1 MIVVADTS
9 PLNYLVLL
17 GHIEILAKIYAE
29 VLIPQ
34 TVLDELQD
42 SEAPAEVRAWASTP
56 PVWLQISTLIF
67 RRDPLMDRLDCGEQD
82 AILLAELLKA
92 ERLIID
98 DLEGRREA
106 AKRGLPV
113 IGTLGILAEAG
124 RRNLLDLPR
133 ALTAL
138 QATNF
143 HVAPDLLELL
153 LANDVK
159 RRKDVRP

>member
-17 GHIEILAKIYAE
+17 GHIDILAKIYE
-29 VLIPQ
+29 VLVPQ

-42 SEAPAEVRAWASTP
+42 SDSPTEVRAWVSAP
-56 PVWLQISTLIF
+56 PVWLQISTLKF
-67 RRDPLMDRLDCGEQD
+67 RLDPLLERLDRGEQD
-82 AILLAELLKA
+82 AILLAESFKA

-106 AKRGLPV
+106 TNRGLPV
-113 IGTLGILAEAG
+113 IGTLGILAEAA
-124 RRNLLDLPR
+124 RRNLINLPQ
-133 ALTAL
+133 ALASL

-143 HVAPDLLELL
+143 HVAPELIQLL
-153 LANDVK
+153 LVNDAK
-159 RRKDVRP
+159 RRG